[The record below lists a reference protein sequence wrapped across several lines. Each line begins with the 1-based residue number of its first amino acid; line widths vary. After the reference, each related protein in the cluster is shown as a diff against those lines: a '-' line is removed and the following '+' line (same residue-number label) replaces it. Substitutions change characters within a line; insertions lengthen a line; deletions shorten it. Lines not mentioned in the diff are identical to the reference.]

1 MKESLVN
8 KLNKLKNSFFIKENL
23 SKSFNLIYLK
33 ISEIIFL
40 KKVLL
45 GKPLIIGLAGG
56 QGSGK
61 TTFAHFLKLILENKY
76 NLKTAAIS
84 IDDIY
89 KTKKERFRISKKINK
104 LFITRGVPG
113 THDVKFLNI
122 FFKILKNNKFN
133 KSYLIPKF
141 DKSIDDRLPKSK
153 WHHLP
158 KKVDIFI
165 LEGWCVGARPE
176 KNLDNLNKPINKLE
190 AIEDKNCKW
199 RLKVNQHLKT
209 DYKELFSFI
218 DLMIYLK
225 VPNFN
230 KVLAWRGLQEKKLA
244 YSKKNMSQNKLKIMT
259 ESEIKRFI
267 MFYERITKKMLIDM
281 PKFADIIVPISSNHQ
296 PKKIIL
302 N

>member
-33 ISEIIFL
+33 ISELIFL

-153 WHHLP
+153 WHHLQ

-209 DYKELFSFI
+209 DYKELFSSQLQLSYFA
-218 DLMIYLK
+218 LK
-225 VPNFN
+225 
-230 KVLAWRGLQEKKLA
+230 G
-244 YSKKNMSQNKLKIMT
+244 S
-259 ESEIKRFI
+259 
-267 MFYERITKKMLIDM
+267 
-281 PKFADIIVPISSNHQ
+281 
-296 PKKIIL
+296 
-302 N
+302 